1 MKAER
6 IKEVQHHCEAQA
18 PLSPPSRGKISAD
31 YSPFE
36 GGRGMFGLFKFR
48 NALTTILFLL
58 MVNFAWGQIICNKSG
73 YTDGVYAKV
82 PIRQPIDDGKDEM
95 DLSREDFIKNG
106 ISTVSV
112 YSYCFDINL
121 NNIEDSFLLYREQ
134 FDIQENK
141 ILKIR
146 YGRSG
151 SKDITEIYY
160 NDIGQI
166 IKEKNIYNNSNDR
179 YYYYQDGIY
188 ETDYE
193 YDSLHREIKKTE
205 KEITRY
211 LSKRDTIE
219 GFDAKIDEYVYNSSN
234 QKIEHYYVLK
244 RETTKYFTTKR
255 KSKTSCEYLSRFH
268 IKWEYDSLSNL
279 TEEIFFTWKNSIDAK
294 TNYFYDDQNR
304 LIKKNYLT
312 TDAFEYTTT
321 YEYTDTG
328 KIETTIYNE
337 GEIPKRMYKTT
348 SYYNNDDKI
357 VKYCH
362 NNVYTSEE
370 DCEEYFYFYDNDKLV
385 KIIEKRNDTIWKTLY
400 SYNEKGLLIEEQKS
414 RDDKITN
421 LTRYFYE

>member
-48 NALTTILFLL
+48 NALNTVLFLL
-58 MVNFAWGQIICNKSG
+58 MVNFAFGQIICNKSG

-82 PIRQPIDDGKDEM
+82 PIRQPIDDGKDEIN
-95 DLSREDFIKNG
+95 LSREDFIKNG

-141 ILKIR
+141 ILKIK
-146 YGRSG
+146 YGRRG
-151 SKDITEIYY
+151 SEDITEIYY

-234 QKIEHYYVLK
+234 QKIEHYYVFK
-244 RETTKYFTTKR
+244 RETTKYFRTKR
-255 KSKTSCEYLSRFH
+255 KPKTSCKYLHSFH
-268 IKWEYDSLSNL
+268 IKWKYDSLSNL
-279 TEEIFFTWKNSIDAK
+279 TEKIYFSENNEFQTKS
-294 TNYFYDDQNR
+294 NYFYDEQNK
-304 LIKKNYLT
+304 LIKQIDT
-312 TDAFEYTTT
+312 SEYISRIYT

-328 KIETTIYNE
+328 KIVETTHNVT
-337 GEIPKRMYKTT
+337 IPNMMFKYT

-370 DCEEYFYFYDNDKLV
+370 DCEEYFYFYDNDKLI